1 MRWFKKGEIQQILI
15 KISLRKIELLCA
27 WKFFKFSHIC
37 CLYSIILYR
46 LFSFSFSIWLF
57 IISSISSIHS
67 SITSTFATSL
77 LFKSSTL
84 LLSIHLP
91 IIWKIFTQPI
101 LLKILKMKFFRK
113 QYTKKVKRKA
123 LIGHPLWFL
132 EILQMKVSWTLF
144 V

>member
-1 MRWFKKGEIQQILI
+1 MLNYYYVLE
-15 KISLRKIELLCA
+15 S
-27 WKFFKFSHIC
+27 FFKFSHIC

-91 IIWKIFTQPI
+91 IIWKIFTQPPSENSKTETPNI
-101 LLKILKMKFFRK
+101 LFRK
-113 QYTKKVKRKA
+113 QYTKKAKRKA

-132 EILQMKVSWTLF
+132 EILQGTKVSLLF
-144 V
+144 ICLIVFVHYYL